1 MKFGIISSKDI
12 KKAQE
17 LSQKVKVFLGEKNQE
32 VVDDLSQAEMIVTLG
47 GDGTLLHSACE
58 HIGFGVPFVGINVG
72 TLGFLTAAEADEW
85 QEAMGKI
92 IDGKYF
98 VSERM
103 TIEASIEA
111 NSKLQIPN
119 SKFRALN
126 EIVVKGMYRVV
137 NLEIRVNGQK
147 FLNTSGDGVIV
158 ATQTGSTAYSL
169 SAGGPIVDPEVDSL
183 LITPVN
189 AHGLPIPSVVLSPND
204 EILIKVVEGNDVSLI
219 IDGQEHEEVKMG
231 DEIIILRG
239 KHRVKLA
246 YLEKDQFLKSLNA
259 KFGLAS
265 RLAGD

>member
-12 KKAQE
+12 KKAGEIALKVEKSLVRGGQE
-17 LSQKVKVFLGEKNQE
+17 IAR
-32 VVDDLSQAEMIVTLG
+32 DLKDAELIITLG

-58 HIGFGVPFVGINVG
+58 HIELGVPFVGINVG
-72 TLGFLTAAEADEW
+72 TLGFLTAAEADDW
-85 QEAMGKI
+85 QEAIEKI
-92 IDGKYF
+92 IKGEYF

-103 TIEASIEA
+103 TIESSIQ
-111 NSKLQIPN
+111 NSKHQTPN
-119 SKFRALN
+119 SEFRALN

-137 NLEIRVNGQK
+137 NLEITVNGQK

-189 AHGLPIPSVVLSPND
+189 AHGLPVPSVVLSPND
-204 EILIKVVEGNDVSLI
+204 EISVKVVRGNDISLV

-231 DEIIILRG
+231 DEIKIVRG
-239 KHRVKLA
+239 KYRIKLV
-246 YLEKDQFLKSLNA
+246 YFDRDQFLKSLNA
-259 KFGLAS
+259 KFGLSS
-265 RLAGD
+265 RLAAS

>member
-1 MKFGIISSKDI
+1 MKIGIISAKDI
-12 KKAQE
+12 KKASE
-17 LSQKVKVFLGEKNQE
+17 ISSKVSEFLRSKGH
-32 VVDDLSQAEMIVTLG
+32 VVAENLKEAEIVITLG

-58 HIGFGVPFVGINVG
+58 HIELGVPFVGINVG
-72 TLGFLTAAEADEW
+72 TLGFLTAAEADDW
-85 QEAMGKI
+85 QEALEKI

-103 TIEASIEA
+103 TIESSIQ
-111 NSKLQIPN
+111 NSKSQTPN
-119 SKFRALN
+119 SKYRALN

-137 NLEIRVNGQK
+137 NLEITVNGQK

-189 AHGLPIPSVVLSPND
+189 AHGLPIPSVVLSPDD
-204 EILIKVVEGNDVSLI
+204 EIIIKVIGGNDISLT
-219 IDGQEHEEVKMG
+219 IDGQEHVGVEVG
-231 DEIIILRG
+231 DVIKVTRG
-239 KHRVKLA
+239 KHRVKLI
-246 YLEKDQFLKSLNA
+246 YFEKDQFLKSLNA

-265 RLAGD
+265 RLATN

>member
-1 MKFGIISSKDI
+1 MKIGIISSKDI
-12 KKAQE
+12 KKAGEIASGVEKSLVGGGQE
-17 LSQKVKVFLGEKNQE
+17 IVR
-32 VVDDLSQAEMIVTLG
+32 DLKDAELIITLG
-47 GDGTLLHSACE
+47 GDGTLLHAACE
-58 HIGFGVPFVGINVG
+58 HIEQGTPFMGINVG

-85 QEAMGKI
+85 QEAIEKI
-92 IDGKYF
+92 IKGEYF

-103 TIEASIEA
+103 TIEASIQ
-111 NSKLQIPN
+111 NSKSQTPN
-119 SKFRALN
+119 PKFRALN

-137 NLEIRVNGQK
+137 NLEITVNGQK

-189 AHGLPIPSVVLSPND
+189 AHGLPVPSVVLSPND
-204 EILIKVVEGNDVSLI
+204 EISVKVVRGNDISLV

-231 DEIIILRG
+231 DEIKIVRG
-239 KHRVKLA
+239 KHRVKLV
-246 YLEKDQFLKSLNA
+246 YFEKDQFLKSLNA

-265 RLAGD
+265 RLVAS

>member
-12 KKAQE
+12 KKTGEIASGVEKSLVGGGQE
-17 LSQKVKVFLGEKNQE
+17 IAR
-32 VVDDLSQAEMIVTLG
+32 DLKDAELIITLG
-47 GDGTLLHSACE
+47 GDGTLLHAACE
-58 HIGFGVPFVGINVG
+58 HIELGVPFVGINVG

-85 QEAMGKI
+85 QEAIEKI
-92 IDGKYF
+92 IKGEYF

-103 TIEASIEA
+103 TIEASIQ
-111 NSKLQIPN
+111 NSKHQTPN
-119 SKFRALN
+119 PKFRALN

-137 NLEIRVNGQK
+137 NLEITVNGQK

-189 AHGLPIPSVVLSPND
+189 AHGLPVPSVVLSPND
-204 EILIKVVEGNDVSLI
+204 EISVKVVRGNDVSLV

-231 DEIIILRG
+231 DEIKIVRG
-239 KHRVKLA
+239 KNRVKLV
-246 YLEKDQFLKSLNA
+246 YFEKDQFLKSLNA
-259 KFGLAS
+259 KFGLSS
-265 RLAGD
+265 RLAAS